1 MRRAVQSQPWGRW
14 RRLLLRLFVSSFLR
28 STQELMEVTRMPQL
42 RDARRLQT
50 RREKLEKEALRL
62 AVQEQLVIKEA
73 ASSSTPAQGVLTTA
87 RDEDRLRPRACV
99 MGSGKYMGPVATLVA
114 AALGLQFPA
123 VHAGAHGSYQDATAQ
138 RCPPLTD
145 AAREA
150 GERGP
155 SFGRPRAAG
164 DQRSCIFVNS
174 SPGSFDYSSRR
185 GQGATKG
192 MCDGLGQVLDPMPRE
207 EHSLLTPGDITRS
220 EQVWH
225 LPEMLELPT
234 VPEDATDFSDRATLL
249 ESDLGLSSGSL
260 LRRQEEGQ
268 QSTQDSGS
276 LSRSIIQK
284 QSQEHG
290 LQEQSRTRT
299 CHHHH

>member
-62 AVQEQLVIKEA
+62 AVQEQLLIKEA

-123 VHAGAHGSYQDATAQ
+123 VHAGAHGSHQDATAQ

-145 AAREA
+145 TAREA

-155 SFGRPRAAG
+155 SFGRPRAAV

-185 GQGATKG
+185 GQAATKG
-192 MCDGLGQVLDPMPRE
+192 MCDGLGQVHGAGGDACCCGSWFPVSCSPRRSSWKSPGCHSSEMPAAYR
-207 EHSLLTPGDITRS
+207 HGARS
-220 EQVWH
+220 WRKRPFVW
-225 LPEMLELPT
+225 P
-234 VPEDATDFSDRATLL
+234 SK
-249 ESDLGLSSGSL
+249 SSW
-260 LRRQEEGQ
+260 
-268 QSTQDSGS
+268 
-276 LSRSIIQK
+276 
-284 QSQEHG
+284 
-290 LQEQSRTRT
+290 
-299 CHHHH
+299 